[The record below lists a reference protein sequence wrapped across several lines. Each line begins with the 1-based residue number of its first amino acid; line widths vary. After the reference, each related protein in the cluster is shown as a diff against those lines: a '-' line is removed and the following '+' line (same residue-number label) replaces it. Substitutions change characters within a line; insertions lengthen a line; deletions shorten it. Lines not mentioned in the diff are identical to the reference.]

1 MKKILILLA
10 DVGNGHKSAA
20 NALTEA
26 FQRKYPGEYEI
37 KHLDLFEEADIE
49 PFNTSNVTYS
59 LVSKNRAV
67 EGINNLLFGLVN
79 TGVGYPFFKG
89 YTLRMMLEESERLVM
104 QENADIVISVHPIV
118 SLILG
123 GIKEKHQ
130 ELKTVT
136 VITDLKS
143 DFKSWADTTA
153 NLVVSPTSESV
164 NILVQLGVD
173 IKKII
178 YPLFPINPK
187 LSEYRS
193 KETVCNE
200 LNLDKDKPVI
210 VMTGGGLGAHMLEN
224 GFKRLTERDDIQV
237 ILIAGKLETLR
248 NQLEQKYKG
257 NKNVRILGFVNN
269 IHDYFN
275 CADIIIGKPGPASI
289 LEMMLFD
296 KKAILTRRIGA
307 QEKWNVEYALRN
319 PKFRYI
325 EENWNILNDTVNE
338 LLAFT
343 PHEESN
349 SQVRSFDECLKIV
362 EAINNIV

>member
-26 FQRKYPGEYEI
+26 FNRKYPGEYEI

-59 LVSKNRAV
+59 LVSKNRAI

-79 TGVGYPFFKG
+79 TGIGYPFFKG
-89 YTLRMMLEESERLVM
+89 YTLRMMLAESERIVL
-104 QENADIVISVHPIV
+104 EEKADLVISVHPIV

-123 GIKEKHQ
+123 GIKEKHP
-130 ELKTVT
+130 EMKTAT

-143 DFKSWADTTA
+143 DFKAWADTTA

-164 NILVQLGVD
+164 NILVKQGVD
-173 IKKII
+173 VNKII

-187 LSEYRS
+187 LSDFRS
-193 KETVCNE
+193 REEVCNE
-200 LNLDKDKPVI
+200 LKLDKEKPVI
-210 VMTGGGLGAHMLEN
+210 VMTGGGLGTHMLEN
-224 GFKRLTERDDIQV
+224 GFKRLAERDDVQV
-237 ILIAGKLETLR
+237 VLIAGKLERLK
-248 NQLEQKYKG
+248 NELEKKYKDS
-257 NKNVRILGFVNN
+257 KNVRILGFVNN

-289 LEMMLFD
+289 LEMMLFE

-307 QEKWNVEYALRN
+307 QEKWNVDYALRN

-325 EENWNILNDTVNE
+325 EENWNILNDTINE
-338 LLAFT
+338 LLTFT
-343 PHEESN
+343 PHEESS

-362 EAINNIV
+362 EAIHTLV

>member
-59 LVSKNRAV
+59 LVSKNRVV
-67 EGINNLLFGLVN
+67 EGINNVMFGLVN
-79 TGVGYPFFKG
+79 TGVGYSAFKG
-89 YTLRMMLEESERLVM
+89 YTYRMMLEESERLVM
-104 QENADIVISVHPIV
+104 DEKADLIISVHPIV

-123 GIKEKHQ
+123 GIKGKHP

-143 DFKSWADTTA
+143 DFKAWADTTA
-153 NLVVSPTSESV
+153 NLVVSPTAESV
-164 NILVQLGVD
+164 NLLVKLGVD
-173 IKKII
+173 IKRII
-178 YPLFPINPK
+178 YPLFPLNPR

-193 KETVCNE
+193 KEVVCQE
-200 LNLDKDKPVI
+200 LKLDPKKPIV
-210 VMTGGGLGAHMLEN
+210 VMTGGGLGTQMLAK
-224 GFKRLTERDDIQV
+224 GFRKLTERDDLQV
-237 ILIAGKLETLR
+237 ILIAGKLESLR
-248 NQLEQKYKG
+248 LKLENKYKD
-257 NKNVRILGFVNN
+257 NNNVRVLGFVNN

-275 CADIIIGKPGPASI
+275 CADIVVGKPGPASI

-338 LLAFT
+338 LLAFS
-343 PHEESN
+343 PHEESDN
-349 SQVRSFDECLKIV
+349 HVRSFDECFKIA
-362 EAINNIV
+362 EAVHSIV